1 MLLPARSP
9 TPQVLPEPQGV
20 SVNFLSKEGVLSSS
34 NILRVWNNQL
44 KEIWAPRKAC
54 KSRLQRVLPSE
65 RTQRSHLPTADPTP
79 QPLAGTAWWGHTGQ
93 AWLQGQ
99 HTWEKQSE
107 DTGSRQKWLC
117 KRGLYPTGLQ
127 GPPGAHPRPEGE
139 KAPLDPAEG
148 RSRRQRTLH
157 GVRQAVKKR
166 INSLHC
172 THIVNTLTCLFQ
184 TRHRHNSSR
193 LPPASNEAV
202 PRLRCSA
209 QAERQTCPQNEDPC

>member
-139 KAPLDPAEG
+139 RPPWTQQEGEDPPRGKTGREKADQL
-148 RSRRQRTLH
+148 T
-157 GVRQAVKKR
+157 
-166 INSLHC
+166 SLH
-172 THIVNTLTCLFQ
+172 THRQHTY
-184 TRHRHNSSR
+184 
-193 LPPASNEAV
+193 LPVSNQA
-202 PRLRCSA
+202 SA
-209 QAERQTCPQNEDPC
+209 Q